1 MITEYAVRTYVARL
15 RQVFHSQWNDGW
27 RDFYVL
33 FNCISVI
40 SGRCAGNNE
49 RLCAKNSVYEA
60 GLEPGNAR
68 SVGKLNPLSYYGSF
82 L

>member
-1 MITEYAVRTYVARL
+1 MTRFL
-15 RQVFHSQWNDGW
+15 R
-27 RDFYVL
+27 
-33 FNCISVI
+33 ISVI